1 MIRVIDWITYEE
13 MIDFKEIYEEISK
26 PFKMTSASRLDEI
39 RPYGCEMLN
48 IYFNEHYAEIE
59 DALIKELVDNKYII
73 CGDTH
78 QELAIPVFE
87 AGYVLLSMRR
97 WKEIMEKAWCLLH
110 NEEYPNF
117 YMATVCSVK
126 EVLPQCVSQN

>member
-48 IYFNEHYAEIE
+48 IYFNEHYNEIE
-59 DALIKELVDNKYII
+59 DALIKELVDNKYAI

-87 AGYVLLSMRR
+87 DGYVLLSMRK
-97 WKEIMEKAWCLLH
+97 WAEIMEKAWLMYH
-110 NEEYPNF
+110 DEASRF
-117 YMATVCSVK
+117 YLASLCKEK
-126 EVLPQCVSQN
+126 EVLPRQCIIE

>member
-26 PFKMTSASRLDEI
+26 PFKLTPDSRLKEI

-48 IYFNEHYAEIE
+48 IYFNEHYIEIE
-59 DALIKELVDNKYII
+59 DALIKELVDNKYVI

-87 AGYVLLSMRR
+87 DGYVMLSMRK
-97 WKEIMEKAWCLLH
+97 WAEIMEKAWLMSH
-110 NEEYPNF
+110 DEAPRF
-117 YMATVCSVK
+117 YLASLCKEK
-126 EVLPQCVSQN
+126 EVLPQQCIIE